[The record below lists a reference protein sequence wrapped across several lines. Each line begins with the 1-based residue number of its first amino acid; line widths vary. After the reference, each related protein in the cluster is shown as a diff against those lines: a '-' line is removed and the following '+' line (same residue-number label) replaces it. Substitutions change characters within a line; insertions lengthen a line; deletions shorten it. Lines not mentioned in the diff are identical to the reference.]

1 MIRVMR
7 KLVLLLLLLNCACG
21 GPWTKV
27 GGLYEAPSHNFSVVV
42 PQGWKKFDTD
52 KYFLITKDDPFL
64 HYILIQQISIERPF
78 KHTKKRLKRGMLSQ
92 EIAEVI
98 IDEISCDQSVMDFE
112 VVENIPVKINS
123 YDGFKLVFNYRMK
136 NNLSHKTIYYGFL
149 TNSYFYSIRYNT
161 SEEQHVDKD
170 RESFEKILNS
180 FKLTEKRPV

>member
-1 MIRVMR
+1 
-7 KLVLLLLLLNCACG
+7 
-21 GPWTKV
+21 
-27 GGLYEAPSHNFSVVV
+27 
-42 PQGWKKFDTD
+42 
-52 KYFLITKDDPFL
+52 
-64 HYILIQQISIERPF
+64 
-78 KHTKKRLKRGMLSQ
+78 MLSQ
-92 EIAEVI
+92 EVAEVI
-98 IDEISCDQSVMDFE
+98 IDEISCDQSLMDFE

-149 TNSYFYSIRYNT
+149 MNSYFYSIRYNT